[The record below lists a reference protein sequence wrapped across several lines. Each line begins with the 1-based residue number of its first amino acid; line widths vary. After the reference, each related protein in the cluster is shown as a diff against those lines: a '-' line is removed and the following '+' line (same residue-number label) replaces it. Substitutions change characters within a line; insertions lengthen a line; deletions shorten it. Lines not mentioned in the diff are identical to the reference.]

1 MPTTKKKTYSIPM
14 WLSELRYEL
23 TTRDLVKWAIDE
35 LKVLRG
41 VIAGTPINDER
52 SYSRSF
58 TELNKTWY
66 NYIHA
71 KLKEYDFVNGEPKEN
86 TWEKRPKAC
95 FWLEVYKSSP
105 DHYRP
110 FYDHHCSS
118 RCRQEQMLNLL
129 DDTIKL
135 LTEAING

>member
-86 TWEKRPKAC
+86 T
-95 FWLEVYKSSP
+95 
-105 DHYRP
+105 
-110 FYDHHCSS
+110 
-118 RCRQEQMLNLL
+118 
-129 DDTIKL
+129 
-135 LTEAING
+135 